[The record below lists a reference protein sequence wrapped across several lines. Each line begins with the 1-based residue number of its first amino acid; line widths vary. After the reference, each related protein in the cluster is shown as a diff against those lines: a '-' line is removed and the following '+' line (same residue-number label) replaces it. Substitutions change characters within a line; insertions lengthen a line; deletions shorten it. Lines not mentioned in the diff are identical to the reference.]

1 MLFMISWMLAG
12 LSLFLAVWFLV
23 RPWVLP
29 RAAGPA
35 PRRRLL
41 ALAWPWVQV
50 AGRAFDPF
58 IPVFLR
64 QYLEKQIVLAG
75 LDPVWKCQHVV
86 ALQCLSAGLAAAACA
101 AVLYGVFAVPAAH
114 AAALSVTIAMPFAW
128 LPLQR
133 LLELGRQRQAH
144 ILREFPFMLDMTVLC
159 VEAGLNL
166 QGALQQAAHHGP
178 EGPLR
183 AELRHVLADVR
194 AGVAREHAL
203 AQMAMRTDLAPIRA
217 FVTLVDQAGRMGMNL
232 APLLRVQADQ
242 QRAERFLRA
251 EKKAMEAPVK
261 LLFPL
266 VFCVF
271 PGTFIIISFPVVS
284 RLLDAG
290 F

>member
-1 MLFMISWMLAG
+1 MLLVISWVMAG
-12 LSLFLAVWFLV
+12 LSLFLAVWFLA
-23 RPWVLP
+23 RPWTLQSV
-29 RAAGPA
+29 AGPT
-35 PRRRLL
+35 PRRRAL
-41 ALAWPWVQV
+41 AMAWPWLQV
-50 AGRAFDPF
+50 MGRACDPF
-58 IPVFLR
+58 IPAALR
-64 QYLEKQIVLAG
+64 LYLSRQIELAG
-75 LDPVWKCQHVV
+75 LDPVWKCRHIV
-86 ALQCLSAGLAAAACA
+86 ALQCLSAGLALALCA
-101 AVLYGVFAVPAAH
+101 TVLYGFVQVPTSH
-114 AAALSVTIAMPFAW
+114 ALGLSVAMAIPCAW

-133 LLELGRQRQAH
+133 MRERGRQRQAH

-166 QGALQQAAHHGP
+166 QGALQQAALHGP
-178 EGPLR
+178 DGPLR

-194 AGVAREHAL
+194 AGVTREHAL
-203 AQMAMRTDLAPIRA
+203 AQMAIRTDLAPVRA
-217 FVTLVDQAGRMGMNL
+217 FVTVVEQAGRMGMNL
-232 APLLRVQADQ
+232 APLLRAQADQ

-271 PGTFIIISFPVVS
+271 PGTFIIIAFPVVS